1 MDNQIC
7 KLLIKIIQDLENTRE
22 IIHGYSYVRTIR
34 NILIGKEDALIAP
47 NFKNKEYYGLVNEL
61 TLQETEK
68 ILDYLVDTNQITYF
82 FTQNGKLYCT
92 FDYYKTINRKD
103 NFSIYD

>member
-7 KLLIKIIQDLENTRE
+7 KLLIKIIQDLESTRE
-22 IIHGYSYVRTIR
+22 KIQGYSYVRTIR

-47 NFKNKEYYGLVNEL
+47 NFKNKQYYGLVNEL

-68 ILDYLVDTNQITYF
+68 MLDYLVNTNQITYF

-92 FDYYKTINRKD
+92 FDYYKTIYRKD
-103 NFSIYD
+103 NFSIHD